1 MEPPLSRPLLSRHLH
16 CLDSPNWSCGLYV
29 HSLLTIMK
37 FGYVKAQGGS
47 LKVAVYLFGSLFI
60 LLIITTTWLLG
71 DNALLQSRGVTMN
84 AL

>member
-16 CLDSPNWSCGLYV
+16 CLGPNLSCGLYV

-37 FGYVKAQGGS
+37 FKAQGGS
-47 LKVAVYLFGSLFI
+47 LKVAVYLFGGLFI